1 MTGKKV
7 CTGFSTDPTTVALVT
22 WHTSVKTFFFFKY
35 FRSWTRNPRSREQ
48 TSLVCGSLPAAAGH
62 VAGGGFLPV
71 TSVLLLGPGNVL
83 GV

>member
-7 CTGFSTDPTTVALVT
+7 YRFQYRSNHSGPSYLAHISKDFL
-22 WHTSVKTFFFFKY
+22 FFKY